1 MTSEIL
7 EKIRAAEKEAASLKS
22 GAQTEARRLKAEAE
36 ADGKKLCEDAAAA
49 GSRMRERMIAETAAK
64 SDAATREMRAGAS
77 DEIKAL
83 AEAAGKRTDQ
93 AAAYIAREIMA
104 KCQ

>member
-22 GAQTEARRLKAEAE
+22 GALAEARRLKAEAE
-36 ADGKKLCEDAAAA
+36 AEGKKLCEDAAAA

-64 SDAATREMRAGAS
+64 SDAATRDMRAGAA
-77 DEIKAL
+77 DEIEAL
-83 AEAAGKRTDQ
+83 AASAGKLTDK

-104 KCQ
+104 KCR